1 MTYLSYVLGPIMV
14 PGVDFIWLNKQDFNT
29 TRKWLITPVTF
40 EPLLHQWEVIAFYSG
55 NVLLVEPH

>member
-40 EPLLHQWEVIAFYSG
+40 EPLLHQWEVIA
-55 NVLLVEPH
+55 VL